1 MKTTTKNTGIKV
13 TTNMKAGGI
22 GDRNHSRS
30 GLKVKAGVRAAGIC
44 DRNHS
49 RRGLKVSA
57 GIRAG
62 SLITVQNHNAR
73 PLAIGSD
80 NRRAAQ

>member
-13 TTNMKAGGI
+13 TTSIKAGGI
-22 GDRNHSRS
+22 GDHNHSRG
-30 GLKVKAGVRAAGIC
+30 GLKVKSGVRAAGIC

-49 RRGLKVSA
+49 RIGLKVSA

-62 SLITVQNHNAR
+62 SLITVQNHNSRILVIA
-73 PLAIGSD
+73 
-80 NRRAAQ
+80 